1 MITYLRVIK
10 NFEGTEED
18 GDSVAETNLP
28 GILTC
33 NGLIFVGKEH
43 TTKSTKIYTPR
54 KFLRVWYHVSD
65 RGLQHII
72 NLISSLFHWVS
83 VFYGKQSCTLN
94 EFPKTIYS
102 LKRTFGVAHEFDQY
116 CVCTS
121 CNTLYTEEAS
131 KITNPNNSQ
140 ITSYIEYPNHPQK
153 SHRTKCGVE
162 LMKTVKFREKTIYIH
177 ENFLYTIVSQDL

>member
-54 KFLRVWYHVSD
+54 KFLRVRYKGEALIFQDNFCHLEKAVCHLIYHVINVILSD
-65 RGLQHII
+65 AESRKEQ
-72 NLISSLFHWVS
+72 
-83 VFYGKQSCTLN
+83 
-94 EFPKTIYS
+94 E
-102 LKRTFGVAHEFDQY
+102 
-116 CVCTS
+116 
-121 CNTLYTEEAS
+121 
-131 KITNPNNSQ
+131 ITC
-140 ITSYIEYPNHPQK
+140 I
-153 SHRTKCGVE
+153 
-162 LMKTVKFREKTIYIH
+162 
-177 ENFLYTIVSQDL
+177 